1 LDDFLDEKVSD
12 TVRKQ
17 FAVIGLGKFGTSL
30 ATTLARLGAEVLAVD
45 IDEDRVREIS
55 SVVTTAVQA
64 DATQEN
70 NLKDLGLRNFD
81 AVIVA
86 VSAFEASLMV
96 TLRLKEMGCKRVVV
110 KASSDEHGKILEKVG
125 ADRIIF
131 PEKDMGERVGFSL
144 VSGSIID
151 HIDLSPEYSV
161 FEVEVTGKLAGRTLR
176 NLNLRHKMGVN
187 VVALK
192 RQDQLHVS
200 IDPDEPL
207 REGDVLVAVGPQ
219 ASARR
224 LSEAL
229 ERDR

>member
-1 LDDFLDEKVSD
+1 MDDFLDEKVSD

-192 RQDQLHVS
+192 RQDQVHVS

>member
-1 LDDFLDEKVSD
+1 MDDFLDEKVSD

>member
-192 RQDQLHVS
+192 RQDQVHVS